1 MKITEDALKEDI
13 AAGKTNKEIAE
24 KHGCSERNIQYRRK
38 RLAEKGFSPP
48 HDYVH
53 PVPDGFLLKGASTY
67 YNKDGVPSQQWVKSK
82 IDPAQQANLIREF
95 MAGVNEDIKR
105 ADPVAA
111 PYNKQ
116 ADHLLNFFPITDY
129 HLGMLAWAEESGDDW
144 DMKIAEDLATRWL
157 ERAIASSPHA
167 STAILA
173 NMGDFLHW
181 DGLAAV
187 TPTSKHVLDADT
199 RYTKLVRVAIK
210 LIRKMI
216 QMCLETHQKVH
227 VVMAEG
233 NHDEA
238 SSVWLRETLKVVYE
252 NEPRITIDDN
262 PDPYY
267 CYEFGNTAIFIH
279 HGHKRRAEQIDQ
291 VLAAKFRKVFGRT
304 EHAYAHIGHLHH
316 LKAIETSLMVVE
328 QHRTLAAKDAYA
340 SRGGWL
346 SERAASVITYH
357 NEYGEVQRATITPAM
372 LLDK

>member
-1 MKITEDALKEDI
+1 MKIKEEVLKEAI
-13 AAGKTNKEIAE
+13 AAGKSNKEIAKE
-24 KHGCSERNIQYRRK
+24 YGCSERNVQYRRK

-67 YNKDGVPSQQWVKSK
+67 YNSEGKPTQQWVKSK

-95 MAGVNEDIKR
+95 MGGINDDITR
-105 ADPVAA
+105 ADLTPRPAYA
-111 PYNKQ
+111 HK
-116 ADHLLNFFPITDY
+116 DRLLNFFPITDY
-129 HLGMLAWAEESGDDW
+129 HLGMLAWAEETGDDW
-144 DMKIAEDLATRWL
+144 DMKIAEEVAIKWL
-157 ERAIASSPHA
+157 DQAILSAPSA

-187 TPTSKHVLDADT
+187 TPASKHVLDADT

-210 LIRKMI
+210 LIRTMI
-216 QMCLETHQKVH
+216 QMLLETHQTVH

-238 SSVWLRETLKVVYE
+238 SSVWLREALKVVYE
-252 NEPRITIDDN
+252 NEPRLTIDDN

-279 HGHKRRAEQIDQ
+279 HGHKKKAEQVDH

-304 EHAYAHIGHLHH
+304 EHAYAHVGHLHH
-316 LKAIETSLMVVE
+316 LKAIETNLMVVE
-328 QHRTLAAKDAYA
+328 QHRTLASKDAYA

-346 SERAASVITYH
+346 SERAASVITYDK
-357 NEYGEVQRATITPAM
+357 EFGEVQRATITPAM
-372 LLDK
+372 LQR